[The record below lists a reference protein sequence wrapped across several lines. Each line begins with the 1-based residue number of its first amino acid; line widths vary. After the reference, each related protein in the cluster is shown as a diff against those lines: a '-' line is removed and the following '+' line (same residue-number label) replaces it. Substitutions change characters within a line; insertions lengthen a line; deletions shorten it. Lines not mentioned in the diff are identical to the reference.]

1 MPRIDSISVKR
12 GIVSAAFDDGSELRC
27 TRSFAA
33 RLRLER
39 GAELDAQILQRLR
52 ETAEIDVAAEIARR
66 KSRRRAA
73 CRSDLRA
80 ALIAERLPRPAIDAA
95 LDSLAADG
103 EIDEAG
109 YALRHAEKRRRAG
122 AAAALIRA
130 ELRTKGI
137 EQADIEQA
145 VNDEDDEQVAAD
157 WLAKSS
163 RDEDWKRRRLRRMG
177 FRGSLIR
184 ALLPEAAEPS
194 ASAADGNAI
203 G

>member
-39 GAELDAQILQRLR
+39 GAELDAQILHRLR

-66 KSRRRAA
+66 KSRRRPA

-80 ALIAERLPRPAIDAA
+80 ALIAERLPRSAIDAA

-122 AAAALIRA
+122 AAASLIRS
-130 ELRTKGI
+130 ELRAKGI
-137 EQADIEQA
+137 GHADIEQA
-145 VNDEDDEQVAAD
+145 VDDEDDEQVAAD
-157 WLAKSS
+157 WLAKSG
-163 RDEDWKRRRLRRMG
+163 RDDDWKRRRLRRMG

-184 ALLPEAAEPS
+184 ALLPEAAEHS